1 MTCLLSF
8 PDPLSAM
15 RILAPL
21 GATLLLA
28 LAYVF
33 SPVPATEGP
42 DTTSTTDPAHP
53 VNAVLGNE
61 SFRRVHGTAPG
72 PDTPERQRLRTHLAY
87 VEAHLR
93 ARPRPSLTLPQ
104 QTRRHIL
111 LDSLR
116 AYRRA
121 GRFPRNTEVPGRS
134 PVFVDEQGRLCAVGH
149 LIAVS
154 AGRDFAERIDTE
166 YHLSDVRD
174 MDLPAIDEW
183 AEAHGFTR
191 RELAMIQPWY
201 GGVRPA
207 PRPEEDDATALEVT
221 ALSAS
226 VGASLVNGV
235 LLERDSPSVVGG
247 AVGVG
252 AGTTSLIV
260 GLGDDAQYPTASS
273 LAGATSIVLGGWAL
287 SAVLWGEDAPPSP
300 SATRS
305 GPAWTVGPTT
315 LTTVDGETHPGLRTS
330 IRF

>member
-1 MTCLLSF
+1 MRTLL
-8 PDPLSAM
+8 PIGAALLL
-15 RILAPL
+15 ILAFL
-21 GATLLLA
+21 
-28 LAYVF
+28 F
-33 SPVPATEGP
+33 SPISSPTDADSPSATESVP
-42 DTTSTTDPAHP
+42 P

-61 SFRRVHGTAPG
+61 SFHRIHGRAPG
-72 PDTPERQRLRTHLAY
+72 PDTPERKRLRTHLAY

-93 ARPRPSLTLPQ
+93 ARPRPSLTPTQ
-104 QTRRHIL
+104 RARRHAL

-134 PVFVDEQGRLCAVGH
+134 PVFIDEQGQLCAAGH

-154 AGRDFAERIDTE
+154 AGRDLAERIDAQ
-166 YHLSDVRD
+166 YHLADVRD

-207 PRPEEDDATALEVT
+207 PRPEDEDATALEIT

-235 LLERDSPSVVGG
+235 LLERGSPSVVGG

-260 GLGDDAQYPTASS
+260 GLGDDARYPTASS

-287 SAVLWGEDAPPSP
+287 TETLWGEDAPTSP
-300 SATRS
+300 SAARS
-305 GPAWTVGPTT
+305 GPQWTVGPTT
-315 LTTVDGETHPGLRTS
+315 LTTVDGETYPGVRTQ

>member
-1 MTCLLSF
+1 MRTLL
-8 PDPLSAM
+8 PIGAVLLL
-15 RILAPL
+15 ILAFL
-21 GATLLLA
+21 
-28 LAYVF
+28 F
-33 SPVPATEGP
+33 SPISSPTDADAPSATE
-42 DTTSTTDPAHP
+42 SAKP

-61 SFRRVHGTAPG
+61 SFYQIHGTTLG
-72 PDTPERQRLRTHLAY
+72 PDAPERQRLQTHLAY

-93 ARPRPSLTLPQ
+93 ARPRPSLTPTQ
-104 QTRRHIL
+104 RARRHAL

-134 PVFVDEQGRLCAVGH
+134 PVFIDGQGRLCAVGH

-154 AGRDFAERIDTE
+154 AGRDLAERIDAQ
-166 YHLSDVRD
+166 YHLADVRD
-174 MDLPAIDEW
+174 MDLPAIDRW

-201 GGVRPA
+201 GGVVQPG
-207 PRPEEDDATALEVT
+207 PRPEDDDPTALEVT

-226 VGASLVNGV
+226 VGSSLLNGV
-235 LLERDSPSVVGG
+235 LLERGTPSTVGG

-260 GLGDDAQYPTASS
+260 GLRDDAGYPTAST
-273 LAGATSIVLGGWAL
+273 LTGATSIVLGGWAL
-287 SAVLWGEDAPPSP
+287 TAALWGEEASP
-300 SATRS
+300 SSSATQS
-305 GPAWTVGPTT
+305 SSQWAVGPTT
-315 LTTVDGETHPGLRTS
+315 LTTVDGETYPGVRTH